1 VKMAFA
7 SDHITIAS
15 DNPDLGE
22 VREDVDAQFKG
33 EAMTIGFNPKYMIE
47 LLGQI
52 KSDQVDIDLG
62 GELDPALVK
71 PATGDDYLGVIM
83 PMRI

>member
-1 VKMAFA
+1 MEKNDG
-7 SDHITIAS
+7 SDTCAKKNLATMS
-15 DNPDLGE
+15 LTMDTTT
-22 VREDVDAQFKG
+22 Q
-33 EAMTIGFNPKYMIE
+33 
-47 LLGQI
+47 
-52 KSDQVDIDLG
+52 QVAIDLG